1 MKRGMFGVVAA
12 VLLAVPL
19 SAQAQDDGV
28 KGKFSVALRGGLET
42 TVNGDLHEGGR
53 GTVLGLATSVDAK
66 SFNDVYGGFGMLRF
80 GGGIGYG
87 LTDNL
92 EVIANV
98 SYARGSADRLQVG
111 TVAGLTL
118 NAEFDDYE
126 DLTVEGGVRLHLPTS
141 GPVDP
146 YLNVV
151 GGVRRVSAIPSTFS
165 VPAANVTL
173 ANTPF
178 YDDST
183 VAVVGGDLGVAF
195 ALGPNVSLGGEVGL
209 RWQGGLTDIEG
220 LRGTGLENLNDV
232 GQRWSLPVSAVLSFR
247 F

>member
-1 MKRGMFGVVAA
+1 MKRAMFGLMSAA
-12 VLLAVPL
+12 LLL
-19 SAQAQDDGV
+19 SPAMAQAQDDGV
-28 KGKFSVALRGGLET
+28 KGTFSVALRGGLET
-42 TVNGDLHEGGR
+42 TVNGDLHDSGR

-80 GGGIGYG
+80 GGGVGYG
-87 LTDNL
+87 VTNNL

-111 TVAGLTL
+111 TVAGLAL
-118 NAEFDDYE
+118 NAEFADYE
-126 DLTVEGGVRLHLPTS
+126 DLTVEGGLRLHLTTS
-141 GPVDP
+141 GPLEP
-146 YLNVV
+146 YINVV
-151 GGVRRVSAIPSTFS
+151 GGVRRVSAIPSTFT

-173 ANTPF
+173 ADTPF

-183 VAVVGGDLGVAF
+183 VPVFGGDLGLAVK
-195 ALGPNVSLGGEVGL
+195 LNPNVSLGGEVGL
-209 RWQGGLTDIEG
+209 RWQGGLTDLEG

-232 GQRWSLPVSAVLSFR
+232 GQRWSLPVSAVLSIR